1 VEQSKFDDYYEFEV
15 GMGVQRGD
23 PNNNTNDGVMSDNTS
38 KETEESSLGISSS
51 GSSSSEYSHF
61 FITRPMEE
69 GVMPLASNGFVRF
82 SDVRGE
88 SGTRVTIQLSQRAI
102 EAGMLDEENVLKPM
116 LVKFFETSQYSVAF
130 SSYNNGVVVH
140 HEEEEEEEVQSII
153 DASQRELE
161 DQMEEAA
168 AAAKEGSDDNESILG
183 DLIHHHDNSNNIQGG
198 TSSLLL
204 LARISI
210 VHIFSNIYHVVP

>member
-15 GMGVQRGD
+15 GVGVQRGD
-23 PNNNTNDGVMSDNTS
+23 PNTNDVTSD
-38 KETEESSLGISSS
+38 KETEEESCLG
-51 GSSSSEYSHF
+51 GGSEYSHF

-69 GVMPLASNGFVRF
+69 GVMPLASNGFDRF

-130 SSYNNGVVVH
+130 SSYNNGIVVH
-140 HEEEEEEEVQSII
+140 HEEEEEEVQSII

-168 AAAKEGSDDNESILG
+168 AAAKEGSDANESILG
-183 DLIHHHDNSNNIQGG
+183 DLIHHHDNSNNLQGG

-204 LARISI
+204 LARYPLC
-210 VHIFSNIYHVVP
+210 IFSVIYIMLCHD